1 LKLPKYVLLLSGK
14 EVMEMAIETITPG
27 HHVPEHAWEHTALR
41 TELLLA
47 LGAVVLSIVGL
58 AGLFPMHLAAI
69 SIIALGAVLLFQGA
83 SVAWHFSELLHQ
95 AGASKAGVA
104 EVGGGITTE
113 FLAGLAGLVVGVL
126 ALIGIAPMTLCSAG
140 VITFS
145 AALLMTSGEASWMHS
160 LEAKDDERMRH
171 LMYFMTSA
179 AAGAQVL
186 VGLAGLVLGIL
197 ALVGI
202 APMLMILIGVLIIG
216 ASVVLRSS
224 AIGGLLLKFLHI

>member
-1 LKLPKYVLLLSGK
+1 
-14 EVMEMAIETITPG
+14 MEMAVETITPG
-27 HHVPEHAWEHTALR
+27 HHVPEHAWEHRALR

-47 LGAVVLSIVGL
+47 LGAVVLSILGL
-58 AGLFPMHLAAI
+58 ARVFPMYLTAI

-83 SVAWHFSELLHQ
+83 TVAWHFSDLLHQ
-95 AGASKAGVA
+95 AGASKTGVA

-113 FLAGLAGLVVGVL
+113 FIAGIAGIVLGVL
-126 ALIGIAPMTLCSAG
+126 ALVGIVPMTLLSVG
-140 VITFS
+140 VITYS
-145 AALLMTSGEASWMHS
+145 ATLLMTSGEAAWLHS
-160 LEAKDDERMRH
+160 FEAKDDEMMRH

-202 APMLMILIGVLIIG
+202 APTLMVLVGVLTIG
-216 ASVVLRSS
+216 TSVVLRSS
-224 AIGGLLLKFLHI
+224 AVGGFLLKFLHM

>member
-1 LKLPKYVLLLSGK
+1 
-14 EVMEMAIETITPG
+14 MAVETITPG

-47 LGAVVLSIVGL
+47 LGAVVLSILGL
-58 AGLFPMHLAAI
+58 ARVFPMYLTAI

-83 SVAWHFSELLHQ
+83 TVAWHFSDLLHQ

-113 FLAGLAGLVVGVL
+113 FIA
-126 ALIGIAPMTLCSAG
+126 GIAGIVLGVALVGIVPMTLLSVG
-140 VITFS
+140 VITYS
-145 AALLMTSGEASWMHS
+145 ATLLMTSGEAAWLHS
-160 LEAKDDERMRH
+160 FEAKDDEMMRH

-202 APMLMILIGVLIIG
+202 APTLMVLVGVLTIG

-224 AIGGLLLKFLHI
+224 AVGGFLLKFLHM

>member
-1 LKLPKYVLLLSGK
+1 
-14 EVMEMAIETITPG
+14 MDMAIETITPG

-47 LGAVVLSIVGL
+47 VGAVVLSIVGM
-58 AGLFPMHLAAI
+58 AGVFPMYLAAI
-69 SIIALGAVLLFQGA
+69 SIMALGAVLLFQGA
-83 SVAWHFSELLHQ
+83 TVAWHFSDLLHQ

-104 EVGGGITTE
+104 EVGGGITTD
-113 FLAGLAGLVVGVL
+113 FIAGMAGIVLGVL
-126 ALIGIAPMTLCSAG
+126 GLIGIASMTLLAAA
-140 VITFS
+140 VVTFS
-145 AALLMTSGEASWMHS
+145 ATLLMTSGESAWLHS
-160 LEAKDDERMRH
+160 FEAKDDERMRQ

-186 VGLAGLVLGIL
+186 VGLSGLVLGIL

-202 APMLMILIGVLIIG
+202 APMLMVLVGAMTIG